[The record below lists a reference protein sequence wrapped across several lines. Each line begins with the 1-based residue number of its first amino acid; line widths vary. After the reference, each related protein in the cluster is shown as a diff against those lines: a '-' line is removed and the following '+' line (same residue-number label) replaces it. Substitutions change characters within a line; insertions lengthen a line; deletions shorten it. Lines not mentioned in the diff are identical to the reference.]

1 MTVKKIKKQ
10 MTVASYNLTRDQKD
24 FIDEQ
29 AESRGISASDVIR
42 EILKKE
48 MTKQNEEK
56 VS

>member
-1 MTVKKIKKQ
+1 